1 MQFKPT
7 LTLIACAVLLAGCP
21 KKPSTVDEPA
31 KAAETVPSTSGA
43 DTSAA
48 GGAGSGDIRAL
59 PDDKSSA
66 GSTAALG
73 PNATFLFDFDSED
86 VRPDYQSQIADYGKQ
101 LSQNRAARVRLEG
114 HTDERG
120 SREYNIAL
128 GERRAQAIR
137 RALLLAGAT
146 DAQLTT
152 VSFGEE
158 RPAAEGGDEEAY
170 SMNRRV
176 ELTLSR

>member
-1 MQFKPT
+1 MHFKPT

-21 KKPSTVDEPA
+21 KKPTTVEEPS
-31 KAAETVPSTSGA
+31 KPAETVPSTGA

-48 GGAGSGDIRAL
+48 GGVGSGDIRAL
-59 PDDKSSA
+59 PDDKA
-66 GSTAALG
+66 GAGATAALG

-101 LSQNRAARVRLEG
+101 LSLDRSARVKLEG

-137 RALLLAGAT
+137 RALLLVGAT
-146 DAQLTT
+146 DAQITT

-158 RPAAEGGDEEAY
+158 RPAAEGGDEEAW
-170 SMNRRV
+170 SRNRRV